1 MRTKLFKLLL
11 ICVFSTF
18 ILTACGSK
26 EDDKKGSSD
35 TTTTPVASDTGKDDT
50 PITEPSDSDLAP
62 TQFGD
67 QPIDLGDLDSES
79 LKVYPKD
86 KSTSMFFY
94 NAKEL
99 SDEVFFPDQ
108 EEISG
113 DPYVFNGTILEEY
126 DSITNYLDLNEKHG
140 SEVKNFDV
148 TSKAFKVMTKLGPV
162 IVIDVV
168 PYNSKFIKDICNSDV
183 YQLKV
188 NKAVYNELTNY
199 KELPETG
206 DTGRFYGFYYGYS
219 QADECPVFTYGVS
232 NLAHAG
238 FWDYDYVKYRTD
250 ETKKAKFRN
259 LFTFH
264 YPAGWSDTIDDGGR
278 MIILFP
284 NNRGSVSIQDWEA
297 EDESL
302 EDVVKVF
309 TGESPMDMM
318 PPEGME
324 GDEGDMPPQ
333 FNMEDFIKIHSKQKT
348 MIGDDISAYIV
359 ELSYKYDEGIW
370 YDEVVCAFKSKRSIC
385 IIEIAL
391 IDIDGDG
398 NMTSGQI
405 NLFGDEESD
414 DDTIT
419 DDAEKTYSQKLG
431 VIFNEE
437 IKKMIDSIELCGI

>member
-11 ICVFSTF
+11 ICVLSTF
-18 ILTACGSK
+18 ILSACGSK

-35 TTTTPVASDTGKDDT
+35 TTTTPVASNTGKDDT
-50 PITEPSDSDLAP
+50 PITEPGDSDPTP
-62 TQFGD
+62 TQLGD
-67 QPIDLGDLDSES
+67 QPIDLGDLDSET

-94 NAKEL
+94 GAKEL
-99 SDEVFFPDQ
+99 TDEVFFPDQ

-126 DSITNYLDLNEKHG
+126 DSITDYLPLNTNHG
-140 SEVKNFDV
+140 NEVKNFDV
-148 TSKAFKVMTKLGPV
+148 SSKAFKIMTKLGPV
-162 IVIDVV
+162 LVIDVV

-219 QADECPVFTYGVS
+219 SADECPVFTYGVS

-250 ETKKAKFRN
+250 DTKKAKFRN
-259 LFTFH
+259 LFTYQ

-278 MIILFP
+278 MIVLLP
-284 NNRGSVSIQDWEA
+284 NNRGSISIVDWDA
-297 EDESL
+297 EDMSL
-302 EDVVKVF
+302 EDVVKEF
-309 TGESPMDMM
+309 TGESQMM
-318 PPEGME
+318 FPEDME
-324 GDEGDMPPQ
+324 GDEGDMPA
-333 FNMEDFIKIHSKQKT
+333 FNIDDFLKIHNKEKT
-348 MIGDDISAYIV
+348 MIGNDISAYIV
-359 ELSYKYDEGIW
+359 ELSYNYGNGVW
-370 YDEVVCAFKSKRSIC
+370 YDEVVCAFKSKRSVC
-385 IIEIAL
+385 IVEIAL
-391 IDIDGDG
+391 VDIDADG
-398 NMTSGQI
+398 NVSSSSI
-405 NLFGDEESD
+405 NLFGNEEDEDISAD
-414 DDTIT
+414 DE
-419 DDAEKTYSQKLG
+419 EKTYGQQLSA
-431 VIFNEE
+431 IFKEE

>member
-1 MRTKLFKLLL
+1 MRTKLLKLLL

-26 EDDKKGSSD
+26 EDDKKGSTG
-35 TTTTPVASDTGKDDT
+35 TTTSAPVSSDTGNTDT
-50 PITEPSDSDLAP
+50 PVTDPGNTDPTP
-62 TQFGD
+62 TQLGD
-67 QPIDLGDLDSES
+67 QPLDLGDLDSET
-79 LKVYPKD
+79 LKIYPKD

-99 SDEVFFPDQ
+99 SDDVFFPDQ

-148 TSKAFKVMTKLGPV
+148 SSKAFKIMTKLGPV

-188 NKAVYNELTNY
+188 NKAVYNELANY
-199 KELPETG
+199 KEFPETG

-219 QADECPVFTYGVS
+219 QADECPVFTYGVT

-238 FWDYDYVKYRTD
+238 FWDYDYVKYRTE

-259 LFTFH
+259 LFTFQ

-284 NNRGSVSIQDWEA
+284 NNRGSVAIQDWEA

-302 EDVVKVF
+302 EDVVKMF
-309 TGESPMDMM
+309 TGEADMM

-324 GDEGDMPPQ
+324 GDEGDMPP
-333 FNMEDFIKIHSKQKT
+333 FNMEDFLKIHSKEKIL
-348 MIGDDISAYIV
+348 IGNDISAYV
-359 ELSYKYDEGIW
+359 VNLSYNYGEGVW
-370 YDEVVCAFKSKRSIC
+370 YDEVVCAFKSKRSVC

-391 IDIDGDG
+391 VDIDAEG
-398 NMTSGQI
+398 NVSSGQI
-405 NLFGDEESD
+405 SLFGNEEEDD

-419 DDAEKTYSQKLG
+419 DDGEKTYGQQLS

-437 IKKMIDSIELCGI
+437 IKKLIDSIELCGI